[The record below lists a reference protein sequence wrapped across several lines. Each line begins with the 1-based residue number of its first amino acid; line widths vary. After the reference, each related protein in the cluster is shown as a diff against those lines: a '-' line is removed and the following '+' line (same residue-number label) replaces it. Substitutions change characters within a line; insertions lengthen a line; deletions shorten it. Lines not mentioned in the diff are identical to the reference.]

1 MTFKVPGRRQSRRQ
15 LTSGEVTD
23 DEPEELDIE
32 DDTDPLLARVM
43 GGLRLSGL

>member
-23 DEPEELDIE
+23 DEPEDIE